1 MRFRYKCEGRSAGS
15 IPGERSSDNNRTYP
29 SIQVHGIQLISYIES
44 QSLVVFIKQWSRVLN
59 YYYFFDCWHQ
69 ILNTCGRGKVRVSLV
84 TKNEPYR
91 PHPHDLVGKDCKDGY
106 YEAEFGPERR
116 VIA

>member
-1 MRFRYKCEGRSAGS
+1 MQHK
-15 IPGERSSDNNRTYP
+15 T
-29 SIQVHGIQLISYIES
+29 HISYRSPFLGHLYEAAIN
-44 QSLVVFIKQWSRVLN
+44 LPKLFPP
-59 YYYFFDCWHQ
+59 CHQ